1 MALTV
6 MFWTYSPQDPG
17 WMVASDKPISNALGA
32 FGAAVASTLIIIV
45 GKGVWTVPMILIA
58 WGARFVSHRGAE
70 RVLGRMVFA
79 VIAVA
84 VASVYA
90 ATLVPG
96 ADWTHAFGLGGLFG
110 DTVLG
115 AALGMLPA
123 GAGFGL
129 KFLSLATG
137 AVLVVLTAFVMGFNI
152 SVLRATAAFF
162 VTSLVLTYSGL
173 LGAAGKGA

>member
-1 MALTV
+1 MASYQIRQRDPLLDQGTQAMLERRSRELFGLALIGLGLALTV

-115 AALGMLPA
+115 AALG
-123 GAGFGL
+123 
-129 KFLSLATG
+129 LSL
-137 AVLVVLTAFVMGFNI
+137 I
-152 SVLRATAAFF
+152 HI
-162 VTSLVLTYSGL
+162 
-173 LGAAGKGA
+173 